1 MHQQSDPAAHVDP
14 CQHAGEGQQA
24 RGANLLSRRRV
35 RTRQIVYPR
44 EGARGRCQRAPLAE
58 EEQQAQV
65 PGKRARAAPESA
77 HLGLQNVQHRRLA
90 AKRTLAYT
98 APRLLR
104 RSIP

>member
-1 MHQQSDPAAHVDP
+1 MHHQSDPAAHTDL

-35 RTRQIVYPR
+35 RTRPR

-77 HLGLQNVQHRRLA
+77 HLGLQTVQHRRL
-90 AKRTLAYT
+90 
-98 APRLLR
+98 R
-104 RSIP
+104 R